1 MAHDDTSGDRLAEVE
16 VVTLSKTET
25 ELEAKKL
32 LDTLGG
38 RLPEMEVDTTH

>member
-16 VVTLSKTET
+16 VETLSKTET
-25 ELEAKKL
+25 ELEATKL